1 MFYRLWLKRM
11 MFSPGEVF
19 QLNSLFSVAG
29 LILGVAVLTIALS
42 AVNGFSRSLQ
52 QIIVDQNGHLTFTAE
67 ADRSAQSFL
76 EQLKPHQA
84 AFRHTAPFL
93 TFEGLI
99 SHSRELKG
107 VLFEG
112 LDLNA
117 LPPSAGIRKRI
128 LRGSA
133 EGSKSFVILGQS
145 LAEELNVDVGGT
157 VQAVVLEPSGETGFS
172 RKKQRFAVG
181 GIADFG
187 KHDLNSRYVVLPLPS
202 ARKFLQKPEQ
212 VSGVRIWLKE
222 AGEAGPLARALNSR
236 YGDRGR
242 RAVPYT
248 EVERTFFDNINSDK
262 RIIFF
267 VLLILIISAGFN
279 VSISLFAQV
288 FKKTREIS
296 ILKAM
301 GASDSLILRIF
312 LLRGLV
318 VGLVGAALG
327 IGTGVAVFRF
337 LLFFQN
343 KWDLLPEEIYQVSEI
358 VLHWKAR
365 DLILVFFSVLFV
377 VLSASL
383 FPARRACRIPVKEG
397 LSYE

>member
-11 MFSPGEVF
+11 MFSPGEIL
-19 QLNSLFSVAG
+19 QRNSLFSVAG
-29 LILGVAVLTIALS
+29 LILGVAVLTVALS
-42 AVNGFSRSLQ
+42 AVNGFSRGLQ
-52 QIIVDQNGHLTFTAE
+52 QIIVDQNGHLTFVAE
-67 ADRSAQSFL
+67 GERSARSFS
-76 EQLKPHQA
+76 ERLKPHQT
-84 AFRHTAPFL
+84 AFSASAPFL

-112 LDLNA
+112 LDLSA
-117 LPPSAGIRKRI
+117 LPPSAGIRKKI
-128 LRGSA
+128 LKGSA
-133 EGSKSFVILGQS
+133 DGSGPFVILGRS
-145 LAEELNVDVGGT
+145 LAEDLNADVGGS
-157 VQAVVLEPSGETGFS
+157 VQAVVLEPSGAEGFS
-172 RKKQRFAVG
+172 RKKQRFLVG

-212 VSGVRIWLKE
+212 ISGVRIWLKE
-222 AGEAGPLARALNSR
+222 AGEASLLARALNNR
-236 YGDRGR
+236 YGERGL

-248 EVERTFFDNINSDK
+248 EVERAFFANINSDK

-267 VLLILIISAGFN
+267 VLLILIVSAGFN

-301 GASDSLILRIF
+301 GADDGLILRIF
-312 LLRGLV
+312 LLRGL
-318 VGLVGAALG
+318 ALG
-327 IGTGVAVFRF
+327 LAGAVFGIGSGTAVFRL
-337 LLFFQN
+337 LLFFQD
-343 KWDLLPEEIYQVSEI
+343 KWDLLPEKIYQVSEI
-358 VLHWKAR
+358 VWRWRAQ
-365 DLILVFFSVLFV
+365 DLLLIFCSVLFV
-377 VLSASL
+377 VLSASV
-383 FPARRACRIPVKEG
+383 FPALRACRIPVKEG